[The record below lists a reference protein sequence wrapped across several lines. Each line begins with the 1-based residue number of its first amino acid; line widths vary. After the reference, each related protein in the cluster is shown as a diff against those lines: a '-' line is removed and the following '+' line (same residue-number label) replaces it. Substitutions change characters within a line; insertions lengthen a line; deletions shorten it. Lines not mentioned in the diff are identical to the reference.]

1 MLECRT
7 YTYDELSKL
16 FQTPDNQ
23 GIKRKLDRMDVAYT
37 ATGRGQGL
45 KVAIT
50 EIWNPFKVYCHLD
63 LGFAANTDFKKLAYF
78 IYYLLNDDEFQQLPS
93 AQMEAYLRADG
104 HTLSRQTISN
114 YLSCLEGANLICR
127 GFNYRY
133 YFAFGKYHRDTDETT
148 YKRAWAEHWERIH
161 QGCPSSESIGKM
173 REDYGGVAQKHPLLI
188 FNAFFNPMY
197 AKIIDWALEIMEADL
212 GKSD

>member
-50 EIWNPFKVYCHLD
+50 EIRNPFKVYCHLD
-63 LGFAANTDFKKLAYF
+63 LGFTANTDFKKLAYF

-114 YLSCLEGANLICR
+114 YLSCLEGASLICR

-161 QGCPSSESIGKM
+161 QGWPSSDSICRM
-173 REDYGGVAQKHPLLI
+173 RADYGSGFGQIRLI
-188 FNAFFNPMY
+188 CPFRFSY
-197 AKIIDWALEIMEADL
+197 KKKEKDRC
-212 GKSD
+212 

>member
-50 EIWNPFKVYCHLD
+50 EIRNPFKVYCHLD
-63 LGFAANTDFKKLAYF
+63 LGFPANTNFKKLAYF

-93 AQMEAYLRADG
+93 ARMEACLRADG

-127 GFNYRY
+127 GFGYRY
-133 YFAFGKYHRDTDETT
+133 YFAFGKYHRDTDEIT
-148 YKRAWAEHWERIH
+148 YKRAWAEHWGGNHRLGAENYGSGFGQIRLI
-161 QGCPSSESIGKM
+161 CPFRFSYKKKEKDRCWKTS
-173 REDYGGVAQKHPLLI
+173 YP
-188 FNAFFNPMY
+188 N
-197 AKIIDWALEIMEADL
+197 IIPRCI
-212 GKSD
+212 